1 MITLVYVLW
10 YSEDVKL
17 FIPFHI
23 KIILETHLNSLY
35 IYMLVHIYSKYIHLF
50 TLYTHSRK
58 KYLSPEMEGIFFR
71 VPATRPISCGSWTVY
86 NNVGYKRRCPSTWAV
101 KKGSAQKKLGLH
113 SKLNWNYLAC
123 LKEFDSYHHDV
134 LLSSNV
140 SFLQWLNVLW
150 CSSLIAVWMTLK
162 FEHRTWGVGHGIY
175 KYTPQSKRID
185 VKVLVFKGGVVGF
198 SEV

>member
-1 MITLVYVLW
+1 
-10 YSEDVKL
+10 
-17 FIPFHI
+17 
-23 KIILETHLNSLY
+23 
-35 IYMLVHIYSKYIHLF
+35 MLVHIYSKYIHLF

-134 LLSSNV
+134 FLIANMALIVPLSSNV

-150 CSSLIAVWMTLK
+150 CSSLIVVWMTLK
-162 FEHRTWGVGHGIY
+162 FEHRDIHI
-175 KYTPQSKRID
+175 YTPK
-185 VKVLVFKGGVVGF
+185 
-198 SEV
+198 